1 MFMSA
6 NIPLYGLVLSGGQ
19 STRMGQDKGL
29 LSYHGQ
35 PQRDNLYHMLQNVC
49 SQVFLSV
56 RPGQEQEVSNEVN
69 VLVDALE
76 VRGPLNGILSAM
88 QQHPQAAWLV
98 IACDMPLVRVS
109 TLQKLLVARD
119 LTKTATAYAVQGS
132 DLPEP
137 LLAIW
142 EPGAYASALAFT
154 QSGKTCPR
162 KFLLNADTKLIYPD
176 QDEELYNAN
185 HPEER
190 AYILQKLH
198 HGPAAVQ

>member
-1 MFMSA
+1 MSA

-35 PQRDNLYHMLQNVC
+35 PQRDYLYHMLNSVC
-49 SQVFLSV
+49 PQVFLSV

-69 VLVDALE
+69 VLADALE

-109 TLQKLLVARD
+109 TLQKLVVARD

-154 QSGKTCPR
+154 QTGKTCPR